1 MSATDKIKL
10 DNINVAY
17 GICETA
23 AATAQKVVTLI
34 GNTEWKLEEG
44 ALIMVKFAES
54 NTAENVTLKVGNS
67 DAYPIWYNTGEYTG
81 TSSAYC
87 GYAARTITYA
97 FNGTHWVWIS
107 SSYDANSD
115 TKV

>member
-1 MSATDKIKL
+1 MIFEIILLST
-10 DNINVAY
+10 
-17 GICETA
+17 
-23 AATAQKVVTLI
+23 VT
-34 GNTEWKLEEG
+34 
-44 ALIMVKFAES
+44 VKFS
-54 NTAENVTLKVGNS
+54 NTNKASSPTLNVNNTG
-67 DAYPIWYNTGEYTG
+67 AYPIWYNTGEYTG